1 MSPTVR
7 HFFKF
12 IYDFGKHKKVN
23 NVVKVGAVEDN
34 LQSFDTDY
42 CGPFKMYLFLTLFE
56 PMEGSVVA
64 ESSSKKL
71 NVKLIGEMLKEIF
84 NLNTRQNERILDA
97 FILQHDIEFG
107 GVEEDFSDNEMEEN

>member
-1 MSPTVR
+1 MTTYR
-7 HFFKF
+7 
-12 IYDFGKHKKVN
+12 
-23 NVVKVGAVEDN
+23 AVTQITADHLEC
-34 LQSFDTDY
+34 T
-42 CGPFKMYLFLTLFE
+42 FLSLFE

-71 NVKLIGEMLKEIF
+71 NVKLIGEMLNEIF